1 MEVET
6 AKAQVQAKEV
16 AIIQADVMEKQRTT
30 EEDLAKAEPMVRTSL
45 NLLPISDIQCYQN
58 K

>member
-30 EEDLAKAEPMVRTSL
+30 EEDLSKAEPMVS
-45 NLLPISDIQCYQN
+45 NCYIPFQN
-58 K
+58 